1 MNLNAMKPMKQH
13 ESYYEFY
20 YLVLVRLDLFFII
33 FVTLS
38 HQLQYNLADVTF
50 SP

>member
-1 MNLNAMKPMKQH
+1 MNPMKQH
-13 ESYYEFY
+13 ESYHRFY
-20 YLVLVRLDLFFII
+20 DLVIVRLYLFFII